1 MLLNRLMEAIFI
13 CFQDMIPEALTFFS
27 QFTSSLKTKSKLSK
41 EKSSDGG
48 VIAEKNDRLRLVVYV
63 IRKEH
68 DLFEN
73 VFYRK
78 QIG

>member
-1 MLLNRLMEAIFI
+1 MEAIFI
-13 CFQDMIPEALTFFS
+13 CFQDMIPEALTFFTPY
-27 QFTSSLKTKSKLSK
+27 TSALKTKSKLSK
-41 EKSSDGG
+41 EKTIDGHF
-48 VIAEKNDRLRLVVYV
+48 IAEKNDKIRLIIYIV
-63 IRKEH
+63 RKEH

>member
-1 MLLNRLMEAIFI
+1 MEAIFI

-27 QFTSSLKTKSKLSK
+27 PYSSALKIKVKLSK
-41 EKSSDGG
+41 ERSCDGN
-48 VIAEKNDRLRLVVYV
+48 VIAEKNDRLRLVIYIV
-63 IRKEH
+63 RKEH

-78 QIG
+78 HIG